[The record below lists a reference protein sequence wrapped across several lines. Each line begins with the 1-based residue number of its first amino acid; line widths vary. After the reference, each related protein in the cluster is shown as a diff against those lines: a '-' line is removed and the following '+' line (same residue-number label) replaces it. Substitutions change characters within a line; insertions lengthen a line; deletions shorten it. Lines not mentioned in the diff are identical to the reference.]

1 MLKHLRIRIVAV
13 EMSRLLLVMLLLSI
27 VGIIVGVQ
35 ERLDR
40 LIIELLLSGLL
51 AAAVLL
57 TAGRLTVDWMSH
69 HSRHR
74 VWLWWIILLGRVF
87 VDSLLIVIESALLGC
102 HIGGLR
108 RTRDAAARVDWSLR
122 EILSSGKSSLAALFL
137 NPSLLDRL
145 PERSDDDQ
153 LGGLGHVSL
162 PIHSGLRLL
171 KGGMLHILIERL
183 EHVRLLLIL
192 LLRGLGNI

>member
-69 HSRHR
+69 HSRYR

-108 RTRDAAARVDWSLR
+108 RTRDAATRVDWSLG
-122 EILSSGKSSLAALFL
+122 EILSCGKSSLAALFL
-137 NPSLLDRL
+137 NPSLFDGL

-153 LGGLGHVSL
+153 LRGLGHVSL

>member
-1 MLKHLRIRIVAV
+1 
-13 EMSRLLLVMLLLSI
+13 MLLLSI

-40 LIIELLLSGLL
+40 LIIELLLRGLL

-87 VDSLLIVIESALLGC
+87 VDSLLIVI
-102 HIGGLR
+102 
-108 RTRDAAARVDWSLR
+108 
-122 EILSSGKSSLAALFL
+122 
-137 NPSLLDRL
+137 
-145 PERSDDDQ
+145 
-153 LGGLGHVSL
+153 
-162 PIHSGLRLL
+162 
-171 KGGMLHILIERL
+171 
-183 EHVRLLLIL
+183 
-192 LLRGLGNI
+192 

>member
-13 EMSRLLLVMLLLSI
+13 EMICLALVMLLLSI

-40 LIIELLLSGLL
+40 LIIELLLRGLL

-102 HIGGLR
+102 HIRGLR
-108 RTRDAAARVDWSLR
+108 RTRDAATRVDWSLG

-137 NPSLLDRL
+137 NPSLLDGL

-171 KGGMLHILIERL
+171 IGGVLHILIERL
-183 EHVRLLLIL
+183 EHVRLLLML